1 MLFGSVE
8 GGGPLGVAVVVE
20 HVLDLGGS
28 DSGSEQLIRAIESTV
43 KGEGFFLVE

>member
-1 MLFGSVE
+1 MLLGSVE

-28 DSGSEQLIRAIESTV
+28 DSGKRAIDSGNRID
-43 KGEGFFLVE
+43 GEGRRVFLG